1 MSLRIKFEKLVLK
14 NFLSYEDAVIELGDR
29 GFCSIK
35 GINNYMSDNA
45 ISNGSGKSSWVSAL
59 CYALTGQ
66 TVQGVTKDIKNIY
79 IDEDACWVELYFKVD
94 SNDYHI
100 IRYSRPKSDLKIYV
114 NGEDKSGKGIRESEL
129 QLQELLP
136 DLSRDLLISVI
147 ILGQGLPDKLSS
159 KTPSG
164 RKDLLEK
171 LSNSDFMIQDVK
183 NRIEARECFWGKI
196 CNDCNEALVSNKS
209 KTSVYENQIKVAERE
224 LFELENINYDEEIKQ
239 LGETLHDTQSQID
252 FIKEELS
259 VEEAEAE
266 KTNNFLLKINDE
278 KQIKVKEEADAYNK
292 SWKDLNTVYTE
303 ESSQIKQLEG
313 EINKLKNIKD
323 LCPTCG
329 QKIPGV
335 VKPNT
340 EMQENDLIKIKEKH
354 KITTESLNNLKV
366 IHDRSAQ
373 SITESFKQDLHDLNI
388 KLESVKRVINAKK
401 TVLDTLF
408 TQRQSAENSYNRM
421 LLNKENLLSSIQKI
435 AERKK
440 EFENNIKQLNIQI
453 KEIAAKQDEA
463 VAHIEIIKR
472 MSTLIKR
479 DFRGYLLTN
488 VISFIDRKA
497 KDYCLQVFEHNNIS
511 FELNGNNIDIYF
523 SQKPYEV
530 LSGGE
535 KQKVDLVI
543 QFALRNMLTKYFNFE
558 SNVLFLDEVTDNL
571 DERGCNKIF
580 NLISSN
586 LCDIESVYIISHHE
600 SELNLPIDTEMVVIK
615 DERGISTIR

>member
-14 NFLSYEDAVIELGDR
+14 NFLSYEDATIELGDR

-35 GINNYMSDNA
+35 GINNYISDNA

-66 TVQGVTKDIKNIY
+66 TVQGVTRDIKNIY
-79 IDEDACWVELYFKVD
+79 VDEDECWVELDFKVSD
-94 SNDYHI
+94 NEYRI
-100 IRYSRPKSDLKIYV
+100 IRHNRPKSDLKIYV

-129 QLQELLP
+129 QLQGLLP
-136 DLSRDLLISVI
+136 ELSRDLLISVI

-159 KTPSG
+159 KTPSE
-164 RKDLLEK
+164 RKDLLER

-183 NRIEARECFWGKI
+183 SRIETRECFWGKI
-196 CNDCNEALVSNKS
+196 YNDCNESLVSDKS
-209 KTSVYENQIKVAERE
+209 KIEVYENQIKAAEAE

-239 LGETLHDTQSQID
+239 LKEATSSAQSQIEV
-252 FIKEELS
+252 INEELRIDE
-259 VEEAEAE
+259 EEAE
-266 KTNNFLLKINDE
+266 KINDFLLKINDE
-278 KQIKVKEEADAYNK
+278 KQIKIKEEADVYNK
-292 SWKDLNTVYTE
+292 SWKEINAAYTE
-303 ESSQIKQLEG
+303 ETSQIRQLEG

-323 LCPTCG
+323 FCPTCG

-340 EMQENDLIKIKEKH
+340 SMQENELIKIKEKN

-366 IHDRSAQ
+366 SHDESARN
-373 SITESFKQDLHDLNI
+373 ITESFKQDLYNLNI
-388 KLESVKRVINAKK
+388 KLESIKRAIIAKK
-401 TVLDTLF
+401 TVLNTLF
-408 TQRQSAENSYNRM
+408 TQRQNAENNYNKM
-421 LLNKENLLSSIQKI
+421 LLNKENLISSIQKI
-435 AERKK
+435 TKRKE
-440 EFENNIKQLNIQI
+440 EFENNIKKSSMQI
-453 KEIAAKQDEA
+453 NETVAKQDGA
-463 VAHIEIIKR
+463 LAHLDVIKK
-472 MSTLIKR
+472 MNTLIKR

-488 VISFIDRKA
+488 VIAFIDRKA

-586 LCDIESVYIISHHE
+586 LCDIDSVYIISHHE
-600 SELNLPIDTEMVVIK
+600 SELNLPMDTEMIVIK